1 MSEKR
6 RAEIEAKKAKL
17 AELRRIRE
25 ERQRADT
32 ERRNS
37 EVFTHTYTLGRV
49 SKADKMWF
57 SRELSKHR
65 PLVG

>member
-32 ERRNS
+32 ERRNA
-37 EVFTHTYTLGRV
+37 EVFTTSILLDA
-49 SKADKMWF
+49 SP
-57 SRELSKHR
+57 S
-65 PLVG
+65 